1 MLKKSKVIQ
10 QNNHVTSTTAS
21 TTITN
26 QNISSTPPA
35 GYTKKSGC
43 GCGKRR

>member
-1 MLKKSKVIQ
+1 MQKKSKVIE
-10 QNNHVTSTTAS
+10 QNTHAASTTMS
-21 TTITN
+21 TTITH
-26 QNISSTPPA
+26 QNNSSTPP

>member
-1 MLKKSKVIQ
+1 MQKKSKVIQ
-10 QNNHVTSTTAS
+10 QNTHVVSTTTSTTV
-21 TTITN
+21 TH
-26 QNISSTPPA
+26 QNPSSTPPA